1 MALSKNR
8 EAEIIKEITGKA
20 ESVAKIKKYV
30 LFGEGKHEAYRR
42 LETIVHSF
50 GPRFSGTQALEDAI
64 QHVYSKM
71 GEEPG
76 IAAKLEKA
84 MVSRWERGE
93 ESAELV
99 SPRNAKI
106 VISSLGSSVGTK
118 TCETDFIESDIVVVR
133 NFDELN
139 KLGKENVT
147 GKIVV
152 YNQEWVK
159 EHKYPID
166 SYVDTVKYRNSG
178 ASVASRLGAVA
189 TLIRSVTPFSLG
201 TVHTGWQDY
210 DKDVTKIPTACI
222 TVEDAEMLQSLYI
235 NGPTPRIRIKM
246 GAQQYK
252 DTKSYNVIGEI
263 KGKEKPNEIVL
274 IGGHIDCWDICDGAM
289 DDGGGFV
296 ISWEVLSILAR
307 LGLQPKRTIR
317 AVCFTGE
324 ETNFGGANAYFE
336 KHVGEAKNYSI
347 MFESDDGTFTPT
359 GIRFTGCYEA
369 KAILQLIGNTYLK
382 DINAA
387 NVFDEASVPD
397 LEEWQKLP
405 SPPPTGSLSNIYEG
419 ERYFWYHHS
428 HADRMN
434 VQDPDEMD
442 LCTFVWAVYAF
453 VLADMEDKLPR

>member
-1 MALSKNR
+1 MALSMNK
-8 EAEIIKEITGKA
+8 EAEIIKEITSKA
-20 ESVAKIKKYV
+20 ESVAKIKKY
-30 LFGEGKHEAYRR
+30 LLCGEGKHEAYRR

-76 IAAKLEKA
+76 ITANLEEA
-84 MVSRWERGE
+84 MISRWVRGE

-118 TCETDFIESDIVVVR
+118 TSETDFIEADIVVVR
-133 NFDELN
+133 SFDELH
-139 KLGKENVT
+139 KLGQAEVT

-166 SYVDTVKYRNSG
+166 SYVDTVKYRNTG

-210 DKDVTKIPTACI
+210 DKDVKKIPAACI

-235 NGPTPRIRIKM
+235 NGPAPRIRMKM
-246 GAQQYK
+246 GAQQYD
-252 DTKSYNVIGEI
+252 DTPSYNVIGEI
-263 KGKEKPNEIVL
+263 KGKDKPNEIVL
-274 IGGHIDCWDICDGAM
+274 IGGHIDSWDICDGAM

-296 ISWEVLSILAR
+296 IAWEVLSILAR

-317 AVCFTGE
+317 AVVFTGE
-324 ETNFGGANAYFE
+324 ESNFGGAIAYF
-336 KHVGEAKNYSI
+336 KQHVQEEQNYSI
-347 MFESDDGTFTPT
+347 MFESDDGTFTPS
-359 GIRFTGCYEA
+359 GIRFSGSIEA
-369 KAILQLIGNTYLK
+369 KAILELIGNTYLQ

-397 LEEWQKLP
+397 LEEWQKLNV
-405 SPPPTGSLSNIYEG
+405 PTGSLSNIYEG

-428 HADRMN
+428 PADRMN
-434 VQDPDEMD
+434 IQDPDEMD

-453 VLADMEDKLPR
+453 VLADMEEKLPR